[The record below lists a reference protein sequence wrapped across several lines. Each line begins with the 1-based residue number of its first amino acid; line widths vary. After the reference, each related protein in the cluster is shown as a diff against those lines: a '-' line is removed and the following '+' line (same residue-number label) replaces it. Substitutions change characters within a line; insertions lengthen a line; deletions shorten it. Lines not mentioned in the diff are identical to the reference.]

1 MELVSID
8 KMRLLKL
15 SFSRVGVTEQP
26 DLSAD
31 GLLLLLLTVQRIVFG
46 VSE

>member
-31 GLLLLLLTVQRIVFG
+31 GLLLLLTVQRIVFG